1 MNPIIEQMLNLQ
13 PMETT
18 SDRKNGMKEV
28 IQEIVLSGLSRA
40 GFFSTAAF

>member
-18 SDRKNGMKEV
+18 S
-28 IQEIVLSGLSRA
+28 EIFVLRFSRA
-40 GFFSTAAF
+40 ILKSTC